1 VDTVRVKKTAKPR
14 TLRGVPLQRECDIM
28 NRSRFSFLPAVVLT
42 TVVLASWT
50 GHGAAQEV
58 ALTPLESKEVA
69 KGYRADALK
78 LKTVVNDKGET
89 IGRISDFIFGQDN
102 NIYVVLSVGSFTGLT
117 GQLVAIPFRVL
128 KFDDRSDNIV
138 LPGASRAA
146 LEKLPV
152 FVSNR

>member
-1 VDTVRVKKTAKPR
+1 
-14 TLRGVPLQRECDIM
+14 M
-28 NRSRFSFLPAVVLT
+28 NRSRVSFLPAVLVTAAL
-42 TVVLASWT
+42 LLSAADRA
-50 GHGAAQEV
+50 AAQEV

-89 IGRISDFIFGQDN
+89 IGRISDFVFGKDN
-102 NIYVVLSVGSFTGLT
+102 NIYVVLGVGDFTGLT
-117 GQLVAIPFRVL
+117 GQLIAIPFHAL
-128 KFDDRSDNIV
+128 KLDDPSDNIV
-138 LPGASRAA
+138 LPGARRAA

>member
-1 VDTVRVKKTAKPR
+1 
-14 TLRGVPLQRECDIM
+14 M
-28 NRSRFSFLPAVVLT
+28 NRSRVSMLPAVLVTAAL
-42 TVVLASWT
+42 LLSADRA
-50 GHGAAQEV
+50 AAQEV

-89 IGRISDFIFGQDN
+89 IGRISDFVFGKDN
-102 NIYVVLSVGSFTGLT
+102 SIYVVLGVDDFTGLT
-117 GQLVAIPFRVL
+117 GQLVAIPFHAFKL
-128 KFDDRSDNIV
+128 DNPSGNIV
-138 LPGASRAA
+138 LPGANRAA

>member
-1 VDTVRVKKTAKPR
+1 
-14 TLRGVPLQRECDIM
+14 M
-28 NRSRFSFLPAVVLT
+28 NRSRVSFLPAVLVTAAL
-42 TVVLASWT
+42 LLSAADRA
-50 GHGAAQEV
+50 AAQEV

-89 IGRISDFIFGQDN
+89 IGRISDFVFGKDN
-102 NIYVVLSVGSFTGLT
+102 NIYVVLGVGDLTGLT
-117 GQLVAIPFRVL
+117 GQLVAIPFHAFKL
-128 KFDDRSDNIV
+128 DNPSDNIV
-138 LPGASRAA
+138 LPGANRAA

>member
-1 VDTVRVKKTAKPR
+1 
-14 TLRGVPLQRECDIM
+14 M
-28 NRSRFSFLPAVVLT
+28 LPAVLVTAAL
-42 TVVLASWT
+42 LLSADRA
-50 GHGAAQEV
+50 AAQEV

-89 IGRISDFIFGQDN
+89 IGRISDFVFGKDN
-102 NIYVVLSVGSFTGLT
+102 NIYVVLGVDDFTGLT
-117 GQLVAIPFRVL
+117 GQLVAIPFHAFKL
-128 KFDDRSDNIV
+128 DNPSGNIV
-138 LPGASRAA
+138 LPGANRAA

>member
-1 VDTVRVKKTAKPR
+1 
-14 TLRGVPLQRECDIM
+14 M
-28 NRSRFSFLPAVVLT
+28 NRSRVPLLPAVLVTAAL
-42 TVVLASWT
+42 LLPADRA
-50 GHGAAQEV
+50 AAQEV

-89 IGRISDFIFGQDN
+89 IGRISDFVFGKDN
-102 NIYVVLSVGSFTGLT
+102 NIYVVLGVGDFTGLT
-117 GQLVAIPFRVL
+117 GQLIAIPFHAL
-128 KFDDRSDNIV
+128 KLDDPSDNIV

>member
-1 VDTVRVKKTAKPR
+1 
-14 TLRGVPLQRECDIM
+14 M
-28 NRSRFSFLPAVVLT
+28 NRSRVSMLPAVLVTAAL
-42 TVVLASWT
+42 LLSADRA
-50 GHGAAQEV
+50 AAQEV

-89 IGRISDFIFGQDN
+89 IGRISDFVFGKDN
-102 NIYVVLSVGSFTGLT
+102 NIYVVLNLGDFTGLT
-117 GQLVAIPFRVL
+117 GQLIAIPFHAL
-128 KFDDRSDNIV
+128 KLDDPSDNIV

>member
-1 VDTVRVKKTAKPR
+1 
-14 TLRGVPLQRECDIM
+14 M
-28 NRSRFSFLPAVVLT
+28 NRSRVSLLPAVLVTAALLLS
-42 TVVLASWT
+42 VDRAV
-50 GHGAAQEV
+50 AQEV

-89 IGRISDFIFGQDN
+89 IGRISDFVFGKDN
-102 NIYVVLSVGSFTGLT
+102 NIYVVLGVGDFTGLT
-117 GQLVAIPFRVL
+117 GQLIAVPFHAL
-128 KFDDRSDNIV
+128 KLDDPSDNIV
-138 LPGASRAA
+138 LPGANRAA

>member
-1 VDTVRVKKTAKPR
+1 
-14 TLRGVPLQRECDIM
+14 M
-28 NRSRFSFLPAVVLT
+28 NRSRVSLLPAVLVTAAVL
-42 TVVLASWT
+42 LSADRA
-50 GHGAAQEV
+50 AAQEV

-89 IGRISDFIFGQDN
+89 IGRISDFVFGKDN
-102 NIYVVLSVGSFTGLT
+102 NIYVVLGVGDFTGLT
-117 GQLVAIPFRVL
+117 GQLVAIPFHAFKL
-128 KFDDRSDNIV
+128 DNPSDNIV
-138 LPGASRAA
+138 LPGANRAA

>member
-1 VDTVRVKKTAKPR
+1 
-14 TLRGVPLQRECDIM
+14 M
-28 NRSRFSFLPAVVLT
+28 NRSRVPLLPAVLVTAALLLPADRT
-42 TVVLASWT
+42 
-50 GHGAAQEV
+50 AAQEV

-78 LKTVVNDKGET
+78 LKPVVNDKGET
-89 IGRISDFIFGQDN
+89 IGRISDFVFGKDN
-102 NIYVVLSVGSFTGLT
+102 NIYVVLGVGDFTGLT
-117 GQLVAIPFRVL
+117 GQLIAIPFHAL
-128 KFDDRSDNIV
+128 KLDDPSDNIV

>member
-1 VDTVRVKKTAKPR
+1 
-14 TLRGVPLQRECDIM
+14 M
-28 NRSRFSFLPAVVLT
+28 NRSRVSMSPAVLVTAAL
-42 TVVLASWT
+42 LLSADRA
-50 GHGAAQEV
+50 AAQEV

-78 LKTVVNDKGET
+78 FMPVVNDKGEK
-89 IGRISDFIFGQDN
+89 IGRISDFIFGKDN
-102 NIYVVLSVGSFTGLT
+102 NIYVVLGVGDFTGLT
-117 GQLVAIPFRVL
+117 GQLVAIPFHAL
-128 KFDDRSDNIV
+128 KLDSPSNNIV

>member
-1 VDTVRVKKTAKPR
+1 
-14 TLRGVPLQRECDIM
+14 M
-28 NRSRFSFLPAVVLT
+28 NRSRVSFLPAVLVTAALLLSA
-42 TVVLASWT
+42 VDRAD
-50 GHGAAQEV
+50 AQEV

-89 IGRISDFIFGQDN
+89 IGRISDFVFGRDN
-102 NIYVVLSVGSFTGLT
+102 NIYVVLNLGDFTGLT
-117 GQLVAIPFRVL
+117 GQLIAIPFHAL
-128 KFDDRSDNIV
+128 KLDDPSDNIV
-138 LPGASRAA
+138 LPGANRAA

>member
-1 VDTVRVKKTAKPR
+1 
-14 TLRGVPLQRECDIM
+14 M
-28 NRSRFSFLPAVVLT
+28 NRSRVSFLPAVLVTAALLLSA
-42 TVVLASWT
+42 VDRAD
-50 GHGAAQEV
+50 AQEV

-89 IGRISDFIFGQDN
+89 IGRISDFVFGRGN
-102 NIYVVLSVGSFTGLT
+102 NIYVVLNLGDFTGLT
-117 GQLVAIPFRVL
+117 GQLIAIPFHAL
-128 KFDDRSDNIV
+128 KLDDPSDNIV
-138 LPGASRAA
+138 LPGANRAA

>member
-1 VDTVRVKKTAKPR
+1 
-14 TLRGVPLQRECDIM
+14 M
-28 NRSRFSFLPAVVLT
+28 NKSRFSFLPAVVLT
-42 TVVLASWT
+42 TVVLSSWPDRA
-50 GHGAAQEV
+50 AAQEV

-78 LKTVVNDKGET
+78 FMPVVNDKGET
-89 IGRISDFIFGQDN
+89 IGRISDFVFGKDN
-102 NIYVVLSVGSFTGLT
+102 NIYVVLGVGDFTGLT
-117 GQLVAIPFRVL
+117 GQLIAIPLHAL
-128 KFDDRSDNIV
+128 KLDDPSDNIV

>member
-1 VDTVRVKKTAKPR
+1 MK
-14 TLRGVPLQRECDIM
+14 
-28 NRSRFSFLPAVVLT
+28 RSRVALLPALLFT
-42 TVVLASWT
+42 
-50 GHGAAQEV
+50 AALLLSADRAAAEEV

-89 IGRISDFIFGQDN
+89 IGRISDFVFGKDN
-102 NIYVVLSVGSFTGLT
+102 NIYVVLGVGDLTGLT
-117 GQLVAIPFRVL
+117 GQLIAIPFHAL
-128 KFDDRSDNIV
+128 KLDDPSDNIV

>member
-1 VDTVRVKKTAKPR
+1 
-14 TLRGVPLQRECDIM
+14 M
-28 NRSRFSFLPAVVLT
+28 NRSRVSLLPAVLVTAAL
-42 TVVLASWT
+42 LLSADRA
-50 GHGAAQEV
+50 AAQEV

-89 IGRISDFIFGQDN
+89 IGRISDFVFGKDN
-102 NIYVVLSVGSFTGLT
+102 NIYVVLGVGDFTGLT
-117 GQLVAIPFRVL
+117 GQLIAIPLHAL
-128 KFDDRSDNIV
+128 KLDDPSDNIV

>member
-1 VDTVRVKKTAKPR
+1 
-14 TLRGVPLQRECDIM
+14 M
-28 NRSRFSFLPAVVLT
+28 NRSRVSMLPAVLVTAAL
-42 TVVLASWT
+42 LLSAYRA
-50 GHGAAQEV
+50 AAQEV

-89 IGRISDFIFGQDN
+89 IGRISDFVFGKDN
-102 NIYVVLSVGSFTGLT
+102 NIYVVLGVGDFTGLT
-117 GQLVAIPFRVL
+117 GQLIAIPFHAL
-128 KFDDRSDNIV
+128 KLDDPSDSIV

>member
-1 VDTVRVKKTAKPR
+1 
-14 TLRGVPLQRECDIM
+14 M
-28 NRSRFSFLPAVVLT
+28 NRSRVLMLPAVLVTAAL
-42 TVVLASWT
+42 LLSADRA
-50 GHGAAQEV
+50 AAQEV

-89 IGRISDFIFGQDN
+89 IGRISDFVFGKDN
-102 NIYVVLSVGSFTGLT
+102 NIYVVLGVADFTGLT
-117 GQLVAIPFRVL
+117 GTLSPFPFQAFKR
-128 KFDDRSDNIV
+128 DDPPGNIV
-138 LPGASRAA
+138 LPGPSRAA

>member
-1 VDTVRVKKTAKPR
+1 
-14 TLRGVPLQRECDIM
+14 M
-28 NRSRFSFLPAVVLT
+28 NRSRVSFLPAVLVTAAL
-42 TVVLASWT
+42 LLSAADRA
-50 GHGAAQEV
+50 AAQEV

-78 LKTVVNDKGET
+78 LKTVVNDKGER
-89 IGRISDFIFGQDN
+89 IGRISDFVFGRDN
-102 NIYVVLSVGSFTGLT
+102 NIYVVLGVGDFTGLT
-117 GQLVAIPFRVL
+117 GQLIAIPFHAL
-128 KFDDRSDNIV
+128 KLDDPSDDIV

>member
-1 VDTVRVKKTAKPR
+1 
-14 TLRGVPLQRECDIM
+14 M
-28 NRSRFSFLPAVVLT
+28 NRYRVSLLPAVLVTAAL
-42 TVVLASWT
+42 LLSADRA
-50 GHGAAQEV
+50 AAQEV

-89 IGRISDFIFGQDN
+89 IGRISDFVFGKDN
-102 NIYVVLSVGSFTGLT
+102 NIYVVLGVGDLTGLT
-117 GQLVAIPFRVL
+117 GQLVAIPFHAFKL
-128 KFDDRSDNIV
+128 DNPSDNIV

>member
-1 VDTVRVKKTAKPR
+1 
-14 TLRGVPLQRECDIM
+14 M
-28 NRSRFSFLPAVVLT
+28 NRSRVSLLPAVLVTAAL
-42 TVVLASWT
+42 LLSADRA
-50 GHGAAQEV
+50 AAQEV

-89 IGRISDFIFGQDN
+89 IGRISDFVFGKDN
-102 NIYVVLSVGSFTGLT
+102 NIYVVLGVGDFTGLT
-117 GQLVAIPFRVL
+117 GQLIAIPFHAL
-128 KFDDRSDNIV
+128 KLDDPSDSIV

>member
-1 VDTVRVKKTAKPR
+1 
-14 TLRGVPLQRECDIM
+14 M
-28 NRSRFSFLPAVVLT
+28 NRSRGSMLPAVLVTAAL
-42 TVVLASWT
+42 LLSADRA
-50 GHGAAQEV
+50 AAQEV

-89 IGRISDFIFGQDN
+89 IGRISDFVFGKDN
-102 NIYVVLSVGSFTGLT
+102 NIYVVLGVGDFTGLT
-117 GQLVAIPFRVL
+117 GQLIAIPFHAL
-128 KFDDRSDNIV
+128 KLDDPSDNIV

-152 FVSNR
+152 FVSNP

>member
-1 VDTVRVKKTAKPR
+1 
-14 TLRGVPLQRECDIM
+14 M
-28 NRSRFSFLPAVVLT
+28 NRSRVSLLPAVLVTAAL
-42 TVVLASWT
+42 LLSADRA
-50 GHGAAQEV
+50 AAQEV

-69 KGYRADALK
+69 TGYRADALK

-89 IGRISDFIFGQDN
+89 IGRISDFVFGKDN
-102 NIYVVLSVGSFTGLT
+102 NIYVVLGVGDLTGLT
-117 GQLVAIPFRVL
+117 GQLIAIPFHAL
-128 KFDDRSDNIV
+128 KLDNPSDKIV

>member
-1 VDTVRVKKTAKPR
+1 MK
-14 TLRGVPLQRECDIM
+14 
-28 NRSRFSFLPAVVLT
+28 RSRVSLLPAVLVTAALLLS
-42 TVVLASWT
+42 VDRAV
-50 GHGAAQEV
+50 AQEV

-89 IGRISDFIFGQDN
+89 IGRISDFVFGKDN
-102 NIYVVLSVGSFTGLT
+102 NIYVVLGVGDFTGLT
-117 GQLVAIPFRVL
+117 GQLIAIPFHAFKL
-128 KFDDRSDNIV
+128 DNPSDNIV
-138 LPGASRAA
+138 LPGANRAA

>member
-1 VDTVRVKKTAKPR
+1 
-14 TLRGVPLQRECDIM
+14 M
-28 NRSRFSFLPAVVLT
+28 NRSRVSLLPAVLVTAAL
-42 TVVLASWT
+42 LLSPDR
-50 GHGAAQEV
+50 GAAQEV

-78 LKTVVNDKGET
+78 LMPVVNDKGET
-89 IGRISDFIFGQDN
+89 IGRISDFVFGKDN
-102 NIYVVLSVGSFTGLT
+102 NIYVVLGVGDFTGLT
-117 GQLVAIPFRVL
+117 GQLIAIPFHAL
-128 KFDDRSDNIV
+128 KLDDPSDNIV

>member
-1 VDTVRVKKTAKPR
+1 VGEVSAVLVTAA
-14 TLRGVPLQRECDIM
+14 LL
-28 NRSRFSFLPAVVLT
+28 LPADR
-42 TVVLASWT
+42 A
-50 GHGAAQEV
+50 AAQEV

-89 IGRISDFIFGQDN
+89 IGRISDFVFGKDN
-102 NIYVVLSVGSFTGLT
+102 NIYVVLGVGDFTGLT
-117 GQLVAIPFRVL
+117 GQLIAIPFHAL
-128 KFDDRSDNIV
+128 KLDDPSDNIV
-138 LPGASRAA
+138 LPGANRAA

>member
-1 VDTVRVKKTAKPR
+1 
-14 TLRGVPLQRECDIM
+14 M
-28 NRSRFSFLPAVVLT
+28 NRSRVSLLPAVLVTAAL
-42 TVVLASWT
+42 LLSA
-50 GHGAAQEV
+50 GRAIAQEV

-78 LKTVVNDKGET
+78 LKPVVNDKGET
-89 IGRISDFIFGQDN
+89 IGRISDFVFGKDN
-102 NIYVVLSVGSFTGLT
+102 NIYVVLGVGDFTGLT
-117 GQLVAIPFRVL
+117 GQLIAIPFHAL
-128 KFDDRSDNIV
+128 KLDDPSDNIV

>member
-1 VDTVRVKKTAKPR
+1 
-14 TLRGVPLQRECDIM
+14 M
-28 NRSRFSFLPAVVLT
+28 NRSRVSLLPAVLVTAAL
-42 TVVLASWT
+42 LLSADRA
-50 GHGAAQEV
+50 AAQEV

-89 IGRISDFIFGQDN
+89 IGRISDFVFGKDN
-102 NIYVVLSVGSFTGLT
+102 NIYVVLGVGDFTGLT
-117 GQLVAIPFRVL
+117 GQLVAIPFHAFKL
-128 KFDDRSDNIV
+128 DNPSDNIV

>member
-1 VDTVRVKKTAKPR
+1 
-14 TLRGVPLQRECDIM
+14 M
-28 NRSRFSFLPAVVLT
+28 NRSRVSLLPAVLVTAALS
-42 TVVLASWT
+42 LSADRA
-50 GHGAAQEV
+50 AAQEV

-78 LKTVVNDKGET
+78 FMPVVNDKGEK
-89 IGRISDFIFGQDN
+89 IGRISDFVFGKDN
-102 NIYVVLSVGSFTGLT
+102 NIYVVLGVGDFTGLT
-117 GQLVAIPFRVL
+117 GQLVAIPFHAL
-128 KFDDRSDNIV
+128 KLDSPSNNIV